1 MTFIQQ
7 KKANNTEWAD
17 KLVEAKGYLWATP
30 GPYIRKGM
38 LEMLAKIGGD
48 VWMPEAYE
56 QMVRKTSFTHV
67 EGSPAKPAEVEKDYS
82 RKLLSAF
89 EKSKTEAEKES
100 TWDSAGEGE
109 EEDDDDNSD
118 DDDSVVDRKL

>member
-7 KKANNTEWAD
+7 KKANNTKWAD
-17 KLVEAKGYLWATP
+17 QLVKAKGYLWATP
-30 GPYIRKGM
+30 GPYVRKGM

-56 QMVRKTSFTHV
+56 QMVRKTSFTHT
-67 EGSPAKPAEVEKDYS
+67 EGSPAKPTEVEKKYS

-89 EKSKTEAEKES
+89 DKSKVEAEKS
-100 TWDSAGEGE
+100 WDSE
-109 EEDDDDNSD
+109 EEDVEETEEDNDDED
-118 DDDSVVDRKL
+118 